1 MEASIKVFAP
11 GRVNLLGEHID
22 YNDGIVLPVAIDR
35 YLTITAAPTTQPIIH
50 LKALDLNKEICIPI
64 DHLAKK
70 CDCDNNPLP
79 RFALYPAGIAWALQQ
94 SGYPLCGLSASYTS
108 NIPIGAGLSSSA
120 AVQVGFALAFQALC
134 GLEIDKLTLAKLI
147 QTSENKYIGVQSG
160 LMDQLAILFG
170 EAGKAVEID
179 IRSLA
184 CKAIDLP
191 AGVAIVV
198 ADSRVR
204 RSLADSAYN
213 QRRSECEEALSI
225 LKNYLPGISALRDI
239 NINQFQHYAHF
250 LPGQIAKRARHV
262 IEEMARV
269 RCGIALLNQNNIEG
283 FGKLMV
289 DCHTS
294 LRDLYEV
301 SCDELDQLVEIASSF
316 PGCYGARLT
325 GAGFGGCTVN
335 LVNEA
340 LAHEFCDYLGEKYYA
355 QTGKLASLYLCHAS
369 QSAYIDKQAQ

>member
-70 CDCDNNPLP
+70 CDCDNIPLP

-191 AGVAIVV
+191 AGFAIVV

-225 LKNYLPGISALRDI
+225 LKNYLPGISALRDV
-239 NINQFQHYAHF
+239 NINQFQQYAHF
-250 LPGQIAKRARHV
+250 LPGQIAKRTRHV

-269 RCGIALLNQNNIEG
+269 RHGLAFLYQNNIEG

-301 SCDELDQLVEIASSF
+301 SCVELDRLVEIASSF

-335 LVNEA
+335 LVKEA
-340 LAHEFCDYLGEKYYA
+340 LAHEFCEYLSKKYYA

-369 QSAYIDKQAQ
+369 QSAYVDKQAQ

>member
-160 LMDQLAILFG
+160 LMDNWRSCLA
-170 EAGKAVEID
+170 K
-179 IRSLA
+179 
-184 CKAIDLP
+184 
-191 AGVAIVV
+191 
-198 ADSRVR
+198 
-204 RSLADSAYN
+204 
-213 QRRSECEEALSI
+213 Q
-225 LKNYLPGISALRDI
+225 
-239 NINQFQHYAHF
+239 
-250 LPGQIAKRARHV
+250 AKR
-262 IEEMARV
+262 
-269 RCGIALLNQNNIEG
+269 
-283 FGKLMV
+283 
-289 DCHTS
+289 
-294 LRDLYEV
+294 
-301 SCDELDQLVEIASSF
+301 
-316 PGCYGARLT
+316 
-325 GAGFGGCTVN
+325 
-335 LVNEA
+335 
-340 LAHEFCDYLGEKYYA
+340 
-355 QTGKLASLYLCHAS
+355 
-369 QSAYIDKQAQ
+369 